1 MAAVPGLRGKLKR
14 GQHFQLVGLAGP
26 AIEEIASPSFGGD
39 FHVRR
44 SLPVGVA
51 VEAGVASD
59 GVQQRAGSKL
69 IGVRNA
75 EGGSVSSVVRGCAL
89 RDQGVDVGELQR
101 QGEDIYI

>member
-14 GQHFQLVGLAGP
+14 WQHFQLVGLAGP
-26 AIEEIASPSFGGD
+26 ALEEIACPPFGGN

-44 SLPVGVA
+44 SLPAWIA
-51 VEAGVASD
+51 VEAGVESD

-69 IGVRNA
+69 MGVRNT

-89 RDQGVDVGELQR
+89 RDQGVDVGEL
-101 QGEDIYI
+101 